1 MGLVSLGRFWGVF
14 VCLLVDKGL
23 LEESI
28 KCKEVGGAKKKVGA
42 NRQRPSTILTDFF
55 ALLRSEVT
63 SEALSLAKP
72 LKSSLSRVS
81 ASPSDPQAARPI
93 DCALSENNFHKHCTH
108 FQAVLEHNG
117 LDHHQQQ

>member
-55 ALLRSEVT
+55 PVQKLPTRL
-63 SEALSLAKP
+63 EALSLETTEY
-72 LKSSLSRVS
+72 R
-81 ASPSDPQAARPI
+81 
-93 DCALSENNFHKHCTH
+93 E
-108 FQAVLEHNG
+108 
-117 LDHHQQQ
+117 

>member
-55 ALLRSEVT
+55 LLPSEVT
-63 SEALSLAKP
+63 LRSAFTTSKTTERKRIAERSTSGFSTAGDPLTAL
-72 LKSSLSRVS
+72 
-81 ASPSDPQAARPI
+81 
-93 DCALSENNFHKHCTH
+93 
-108 FQAVLEHNG
+108 
-117 LDHHQQQ
+117 